1 MIFESNT
8 ISLVKV
14 SDGQDGVGQYVH
26 IMYSDVENPQSP
38 GDISTVPLD
47 YMGICINNSPIAPTD
62 PGQYTWS
69 KIKGDDGR
77 PGATGRPGQPGQDG
91 ATYYIHIKW
100 SNDGGQTFSEG
111 TGAWLGVYTDTSPE
125 PIEIPMLYQWTRV
138 AGTDGTVISLS
149 NESHT
154 VPTDSNGLSG
164 NYVGA
169 ETIITVYEGKTDTT
183 SLWNIS
189 YIESNG
195 VSGTFSNN
203 KYILTEIIED
213 TGYVDFTATREGY
226 SKLTKRFQIARTK
239 SGESAMTYKLLCEP
253 IVIHKD
259 NSGNL
264 STGEII
270 LSAKSYTDISNNN
283 YLGHFKVTA
292 DNNVIYESSKD
303 ESAAVVKIPNTS
315 VQIKVELYTPSRELL
330 DSQSVTI
337 VTDGQHGTNGKTY
350 SLNIKGDTTTVIYDH
365 TGKNPMPQT
374 VRPFSAELYE
384 NGKLITSNIEYSWGS
399 KSIKSVFSGISTGPT
414 FIPTL
419 SPTYNIESQ
428 YENAIVLM
436 AKYAGQVLY
445 AAQPVIVQQSAKPG
459 ENTISAILSNETH
472 VIPTDSDGSSG
483 NYTGASTTVT
493 IYEGTKDV
501 SVAWSI
507 KAIASE
513 GITGTLSD
521 KTYTVTEMTTD
532 SGYVEFTCSRNGY
545 PDIVKRFQLSRVKS
559 GSTGASGEA
568 AATYWLLCSSNVAYK
583 SLEGKITPSVVT
595 ITGKTQKGNE
605 PVASYGCRFKIS
617 VNDKVVYTSTTD
629 ETLKEYTLPL
639 DAKNISIEMYA
650 SGGTSVL
657 LDQQNV
663 QVLTD
668 GKPGKGVASVDVM
681 YYKSSSAVSLADGE
695 WSTENPGWENGK
707 YIWSKTV
714 VTYSDKTTEETTPVC
729 ITGSAGETG
738 KGIKSIIEEYYKST
752 SSVELKGGSWQSTY
766 PGWESDTFIWT
777 RSTIEYSDNTS
788 KTTDPICV
796 SGSKGVD
803 GSPGYTVYLTNQ
815 YETFLCNSLNEIVK
829 ESAVSTKAMA
839 YRGSEELTCTIGEI
853 ATIPGMSTLVTGNMI
868 TFTAL
873 KGTEL
878 AEQGTVE
885 IPIIADEKNFTVSF
899 SWSKIVDAS
908 GDLEEIKTSITE
920 VKNITDNLNER
931 IELSVTK
938 TEFNDANAAIKQ
950 DFSRLDIELGKIT
963 SEVSSM
969 GSGIAANSTKIEQTD
984 KKLSLIATG
993 DGESGI
999 TLTPNFITLVSE
1011 NIGIKAQNLKIDA
1024 LTTFMNSATSGD
1036 KTVINGGAID
1046 TVSLT
1051 AKIIEAQILKSKN
1064 YKKKTDSNSPYS
1076 IKGTFYNLET
1086 GALISKNFAIGTDG
1100 NVHVRG
1106 TIYATSGEFTGT
1118 VKGSVIEGNTITG
1131 GTINGTTITGVNI
1144 SGGSSI
1150 TCGEKFKVT
1159 ADGTLTAVDAVL
1171 SGKITA
1177 KTGSIGGFT
1186 IGNNSLYSTNVEIS
1200 PTQLKYGNS
1209 FIVTPSGGLTATGA
1223 NITGTITATS
1233 GSFKGTITASS
1244 GSIGGFNISENGLVS
1259 GYVKITPTILTYGN
1273 NFKVDSDGKLTASG
1287 ADLSGKISATSGTIG
1302 SFSIAYSETNQYND
1316 AEHAYANTLY
1326 RIVRGSDGYDYQA
1339 GIKAESTTKGETEA
1353 AFYIR
1358 KKLRSSTWANSSLPF
1373 YVRNNGYAYAEHL
1386 RIGGNLYMETNVP
1399 EYIGGNDS
1407 ISNTVVTKIITSV
1420 PNAMLNGANDISFG
1434 NIGESIYMKISPSI
1448 SLEDKSGI
1456 QFYIGGNA
1464 PFVTFSYN
1472 SNQRAYC
1479 LYPSSGKT
1487 SYLGT
1492 DNKKWDGIYSKSI
1505 TLGDKTIYSWS
1516 DVSESIAIKASD
1528 RLISST
1534 NSSHI
1539 GQLVT
1544 INNEFAF
1551 SKSTDGNTGCL
1562 GRNTIPWDRVYTRR
1576 LNIGE
1581 NDSYVDFQAYD
1592 YNGLKIVASNTIVTK
1607 NGNGFNTLSPGLS
1620 PTPRTIAY
1628 VNSEDEAIFSD
1639 NNCKKTYIRG
1649 KHIYIGNQKNISN
1662 DKTKLNL
1669 SNVISSDNDIVGT
1682 STYIG
1687 VDANGDLCEM
1697 SGSPGGGSSIT
1708 NASVSSTTT
1717 LAPGYNA
1724 TASATVNGN
1733 TINFTFG
1740 IPKGDKGDR
1749 GATGST
1755 GPRGAAGPQGPQGP
1769 KGDPGGID
1777 AYVQQIGNGF
1787 APKSTDY
1794 SVGRVDKMWK
1804 NGYFS
1809 RDVFATT
1816 LHGVL
1821 SKTSD
1826 RNYKTDIKEY
1836 DLALES
1842 FYMNIRP
1849 VSYKLK
1855 NLTKDDNHTKTH
1867 YGYVYQEIEE
1877 EINKNG
1883 IACNDC
1889 AFLIKTRLDE
1899 PNIFGSNEEYGL
1911 DYTEFISLN
1920 THMTQKAHHRID
1932 AQEQEIQELKNSN
1945 LRLQGEISIL
1955 KQQLQELKNLINLK
1969 ATN

>member
-169 ETIITVYEGKTDTT
+169 ETIITVHEGKTDTT

-315 VQIKVELYTPSRELL
+315 VQIKAELYTPSKELL
-330 DSQSVTI
+330 DSQSVTV

-374 VRPFSAELYE
+374 VQPFSAELYE

-419 SPTYNIESQ
+419 SPTYNMESQ
-428 YENAIVLM
+428 YENAIVLI
-436 AKYAGQVLY
+436 AKYTGQVLY

-472 VIPTDSDGSSG
+472 VIPTDSNGSSG

-545 PDIVKRFQLSRVKS
+545 SDIVKRFQLSRVKS

-595 ITGKTQKGNE
+595 ITGKTQKGDE

-629 ETLKEYTLPL
+629 ETLKEYTIPL

-657 LDQQNV
+657 LDQQSV

-766 PGWESDTFIWT
+766 PGWESDKFIWT
-777 RSTIEYSDNTS
+777 RSTVEYSDNTS

-796 SGSKGVD
+796 SGSKGID

-815 YETFLCNSLNEIVK
+815 YETFLCNSSNEIVK

-839 YRGSEELTCTIGEI
+839 YKGSEELTCTIGEI

-878 AEQGTVE
+878 AEQGTIE
-885 IPIIADEKNFTVSF
+885 IPVIADEKNFTVSF

-938 TEFNDANAAIKQ
+938 TEFNDANAAIEQ

-969 GSGIAANSTKIEQTD
+969 GSGIAANSTKIEQTAE
-984 KKLSLIATG
+984 KLSLIATG

-1064 YKKKTDSNSPYS
+1064 YTEGTDPNSPYS
-1076 IKGTFYNLET
+1076 IEGTFYDLES

-1118 VKGSVIEGNTITG
+1118 VKGSVIEG

-1200 PTQLKYGNS
+1200 PTQLKYGSN
-1209 FIVTPSGGLTATGA
+1209 FIVTSNGKLTATEA
-1223 NITGTITATS
+1223 NITGTITATD
-1233 GSFKGTITASS
+1233 GSFKGTITAIS
-1244 GSIGGFNISENGLVS
+1244 GSIGGFSISENGLVS

-1273 NFKVDSDGKLTASG
+1273 NFRVNSDGKLTASG
-1287 ADLSGKISATSGTIG
+1287 ADLSGKITATSGTIG
-1302 SFSIAYSETNQYND
+1302 GFSISNVLND
-1316 AEHAYANTLY
+1316 NDHAYAYTLY
-1326 RIVRGSDGYDYQA
+1326 RQVKNVEESDGNYDYQA
-1339 GIKAESTTKGETEA
+1339 GIKAGNTEDKTAATEA
-1353 AFYIR
+1353 AFYVR
-1358 KKLRSSTWANSSLPF
+1358 KKRSSDTWANSTIPF
-1373 YVRNNGYAYAEHL
+1373 YVRNNGYVYAENMNIGNTLYSTGVQRSESGLESKRYKVMESWVEKVAFGMLDSQYNNYATFDKTGVYLWSKGRAVKVVYDATENYITLAPEDDLINTYLGESINPWTHL
-1386 RIGGNLYMETNVP
+1386 YVNNIGEQNTPVNYGYFTNLYTKINGVWTKVTGTSGGGTTAPTYTAGTGILIKDNIISVQLSSDFRINTFNNIALNPISVNKIEWDKQYGKKVHYKGFGHTHTIIMNDPTQNPNIQNKRAVALTNGNLPALIPYHFTEYTDQDNSQLAGGGETNL
-1399 EYIGGNDS
+1399 GNSSYHWNTLYVDS
-1407 ISNTVVTKIITSV
+1407 IS
-1420 PNAMLNGANDISFG
+1420 LNGSTPIS
-1434 NIGESIYMKISPSI
+1434 
-1448 SLEDKSGI
+1448 
-1456 QFYIGGNA
+1456 
-1464 PFVTFSYN
+1464 
-1472 SNQRAYC
+1472 
-1479 LYPSSGKT
+1479 
-1487 SYLGT
+1487 
-1492 DNKKWDGIYSKSI
+1492 
-1505 TLGDKTIYSWS
+1505 SWS
-1516 DVSESIAIKASD
+1516 
-1528 RLISST
+1528 
-1534 NSSHI
+1534 
-1539 GQLVT
+1539 
-1544 INNEFAF
+1544 
-1551 SKSTDGNTGCL
+1551 
-1562 GRNTIPWDRVYTRR
+1562 
-1576 LNIGE
+1576 
-1581 NDSYVDFQAYD
+1581 
-1592 YNGLKIVASNTIVTK
+1592 GL
-1607 NGNGFNTLSPGLS
+1607 
-1620 PTPRTIAY
+1620 
-1628 VNSEDEAIFSD
+1628 
-1639 NNCKKTYIRG
+1639 
-1649 KHIYIGNQKNISN
+1649 
-1662 DKTKLNL
+1662 
-1669 SNVISSDNDIVGT
+1669 
-1682 STYIG
+1682 
-1687 VDANGDLCEM
+1687 
-1697 SGSPGGGSSIT
+1697 GGSGIT
-1708 NASVSSTTT
+1708 NANVSSTTT
-1717 LAPGYNA
+1717 LNPGYNA

-1740 IPKGDKGDR
+1740 IPKGEK

-1755 GPRGAAGPQGPQGP
+1755 GPKGATGPQGPPGP
-1769 KGDPGGID
+1769 KGDASDRLNGGITVVAGSD
-1777 AYVQQIGNGF
+1777 YLGPTTDGQAYLGRGGS
-1787 APKSTDY
+1787 PKAKWL
-1794 SVGRVDKMWK
+1794 RV
-1804 NGYFS
+1804 Y
-1809 RDVFATT
+1809 ATET
-1816 LHGVL
+1816 
-1821 SKTSD
+1821 SISTSD
-1826 RNYKTDIKEY
+1826 YYLKENICSYSKVIEDI
-1836 DLALES
+1836 
-1842 FYMNIRP
+1842 YMEIQP
-1849 VSYKLK
+1849 VSFRFK
-1855 NLTKDDNHTKTH
+1855 NFTSDDKHDRTH
-1867 YGYVYQEIEE
+1867 YGFIAQDVEKI
-1877 EINKNG
+1877 INKYG
-1883 IACNDC
+1883 LSTIDAGFVCKDYLDYKND
-1889 AFLIKTRLDE
+1889 AGQI
-1899 PNIFGSNEEYGL
+1899 IEYGL
-1911 DYTEFISLN
+1911 AYEEFISLN

-1932 AQEQEIQELKNSN
+1932 AQEQEIQDLKNSN
-1945 LRLQGEISIL
+1945 LQLQGEISIL